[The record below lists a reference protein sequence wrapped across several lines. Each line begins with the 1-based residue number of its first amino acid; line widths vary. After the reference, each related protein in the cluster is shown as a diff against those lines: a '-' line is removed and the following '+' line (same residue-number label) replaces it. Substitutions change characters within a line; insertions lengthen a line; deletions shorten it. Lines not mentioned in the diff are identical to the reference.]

1 MADLASTRALD
12 VHIVTP
18 SREVWAG
25 EATFVVAR
33 SIEGELG
40 VLPGHEPLLAALGD
54 GPLEVKTANGTV
66 TAVVDGGFLSVG
78 APVDDVT
85 RVDVLAEHVAEVTGV

>member
-1 MADLASTRALD
+1 MADPTTVKSLD

-18 SREVWAG
+18 SQEVWAG
-25 EATFVVAR
+25 PASFIVAR

-54 GPLEVKTANGTV
+54 GPLEVTTPSGKV

-78 APVDDVT
+78 TSEGDVT
-85 RVDVLAEHVAEVTGV
+85 RVDVLAEHVHEVHAP